1 MKKTGNMKP
10 VTILPV
16 GIVVFELLIVTVSL
30 VTNVIDSN
38 D

>member
-16 GIVVFELLIVTVSL
+16 GIVIFELLIATISL
-30 VTNVIDSN
+30 VTNVIESN